1 MENKEYIQK
10 LTEVVEQVSSEKIKF
25 TPSFTPSDRYRE
37 KNKRSFT
44 INILSLLGGFLASL
58 AFVLFLFV
66 SGFYKSESSLI
77 IFGLF
82 FISASILIPRYSKR
96 IFYDTTSTCFYLIG
110 FGCLVFSTTSLN
122 IEENIVLSGSIIIA
136 LTTILI
142 AHSYLLTFLSTLI
155 IISCSIILIH
165 LNIPNLNI
173 YIILALQGVLLTYIY
188 LQEASILH
196 QYKKAAKIYYPLRSA
211 LTVSFLT
218 LPLVYDM
225 LDLAF
230 GYKYYTWA
238 SSSVLL
244 LTIAYLLYH
253 TFLKNIMLNKHKAIL
268 STIGSLIFLAPTILY
283 PPISAGILVIL
294 LSFRVKYKTG
304 FVVAIIAFIYF
315 ISRYYY
321 DLNYT
326 LLTKSVFLLAS
337 GLIILLIYL
346 FIKKAFLDNE
356 KV

>member
-1 MENKEYIQK
+1 MNNKEYIQK
-10 LTEVVEQVSSEKIKF
+10 ITEVVEQVSSEKIEF
-25 TPSFTPSDRYRE
+25 TRSFSSSNTQEE

-44 INILSLLGGFLASL
+44 ISILSLLGGFLGSL

-66 SGFYKSESSLI
+66 AGFYKSESSLI

-82 FISASILIPRYSKR
+82 FISASILIPRYSKH
-96 IFYDTTSTCFYLIG
+96 IIYDTTSTCFYLIG
-110 FGCLVFSTTSLN
+110 FGCLVFATTSLN
-122 IEENIVLSGSIIIA
+122 TEENIVLSGSIIIA

-142 AHSYLLTFLSTLI
+142 ARSYLLTFLSTLI

-173 YIILALQGVLLTYIY
+173 NIILALLGVLLTYIY

-211 LTVSFLT
+211 LTFGFLT
-218 LPLVYDM
+218 LPLFYDM
-225 LDLAF
+225 LDLPF

-253 TFLKNIMLNKHKAIL
+253 TFLSSLMLDKHKAIL
-268 STIGSLIFLAPTILY
+268 STIGSFLFLAPTILY
-283 PPISAGILVIL
+283 PPISAAVLVIL
-294 LSFRVKYKTG
+294 LSFRVNYKTG
-304 FVVAIIAFIYF
+304 FAVAIIAFIYF

-326 LLTKSVFLLAS
+326 LLTKSIFLLAS
-337 GLIILLIYL
+337 GLIILLLYL
-346 FIKKAFLDNE
+346 FVKKTFLDNE